1 LKWFRSGAQSR
12 VAPSARPDQSHD
24 RKGVVSSRIAKLA
37 VIATSATLA
46 WAGLGEWVQ
55 TLRNDAAIQ
64 HALFRPMAMPS
75 GAVEVQRPPSESIP
89 ELSKLIAAQPANA
102 ELHRLRA
109 SEAELAMDYVAAEAD
124 WRDYARLSSDR
135 PGAAIALADFY
146 HRRLRPLEEIQAL
159 DRAAQ
164 AGSNVFASGV
174 FERIVQLVQAQALPS
189 TVANAQYRSWLARE
203 PARDLK
209 NAAAR
214 KRFLS
219 YLVESGQ
226 YTLAAHEIEAY
237 RLAFPDDAVT
247 PVEQEASLALHRDTP
262 AQALAV
268 YDRAFRPLLPEPLL
282 KSYFDLLEKQG
293 RLRDFLARAR
303 QSAQAN
309 PEDLLPVARLYY
321 YYRRQNNVAGGV
333 RALVEYLNRKKN
345 WRADELAPLAAL
357 FEQSQQWN
365 DAARCW
371 YALYSLPGAAPADR
385 EQALAGIAH
394 ILLTAPEQAVQFGA
408 ADLSYYK
415 DIAAMDPYP
424 GFLNGILSLLL
435 NSSDPKYQYGGEN
448 QKAWPYF
455 HRARA
460 SEMLDLLEKQFPSS
474 ARTPE
479 LRAALIEAYAG
490 YNETDAVIRAA
501 TQFLTAYP
509 KAQQRTAVALAL
521 ADAYASKGDSSSEFA
536 VYNQM
541 LHELAAAAGG
551 VPLGEQASPP
561 NYARDGSREIAVDT
575 QMVGVPVGEQ
585 QPQQQNQ
592 ARSPD
597 YARVLDRYIARLVS
611 LNRVLDAVQLFRREL
626 DRNANDPGLYER
638 LAAFLDQN
646 HMGDEVEQV
655 YQRAVAQFQN
665 PSWSHKLARWYLREQ
680 RAGGYAALTRQVV
693 DTFSGTEVDRYFRE
707 VGTARFAGA
716 SAIDA
721 PLYLELNL
729 YAHQRFPN
737 DLTFVHNLLGAYSRE
752 GTANAAAYSA
762 LLRQYWFYDD
772 RLRTQLFEDL
782 ARTGK
787 LEGEITAARSTA
799 KASLPD
805 PAAARFVAEGE
816 AWRSHFEAAAAPMRE
831 VAALFPGDV
840 EVTGR
845 AADLYRSLGAYD
857 AANTVVAATLAAAIS
872 RSAVRDQDAMARVGD
887 IDMDRNWLAR
897 ARPWWN
903 RMAAVEPGNSAGYLS
918 AATVY
923 WDYFQY
929 NDALRM
935 LAAGRQKIGDPVLF
949 AYEAGAIYES
959 KRDYARAIA
968 EYQRNAGD
976 LVAGPS
982 YQALCEERLLKLAS
996 MPSHA
1001 AQVDRATQAAAGAP
1015 NASVAAIQLRAAVLE
1030 RRNRPADLLAFL
1042 LDIARRSDSPEVL
1055 AWIQQTA
1062 ASAPLSAAAQLA
1074 MQRQVEITHDP
1085 VDRIRL
1091 QLQLARL
1098 YESHKDI
1105 AAARRTIE
1113 AVYADNPAILG
1124 VVRATVDFY
1133 WRNQLQDQAIGALQ
1147 RAAASANPGLRTQFT
1162 LEAAR
1167 KATDAKQFARAR
1179 QILQP
1184 LLQADAFNADYLAA
1198 LAETWAHAGDDRA
1211 LRDFYTATI
1220 EQIKHAPIAAAD
1232 RDTRTAGLRRGL
1244 IPALTRLR
1252 EFDAATDQYIELM
1265 NHFPEDQ
1272 GLTIEA
1278 ARYAAAHRLEARLT
1292 AYYAK
1297 ASSDSPKDYRWPTV
1311 LARLQAQFEDFPAAI
1326 EAYVHASAVRPDRT
1340 DLLAARATLQERL
1353 MRFADAAATYRRL
1366 YELSYRDPQWLEKVA
1381 ELSARQGRTAEAV
1394 ETLEEA
1400 RIANRPPRAENYF
1413 SVAGTLESWNMVDQ
1427 ALGYAQRGMDLSEAE
1442 QPGVFDEPH
1451 FSLYARLMVR
1461 ARKGGAGPWHAAP
1474 QSAPSAWSQTG
1485 SYGEA
1490 IDKYCTPEEKLA
1502 YAQFLTEQHGKR
1514 PLAEMPQL
1522 AHAAGLADLEAAWR
1536 YEVAADNPA
1545 SFQEVSVLEAVQ
1557 NQRLRFAELGGQLE
1571 TLAKSTA
1578 APQPQNQ
1585 LLNGALAAYRNA
1597 GDLKSEIRIAMAPGP
1612 HGGLNEEDL
1621 RALVIAD
1628 PPQLLQ
1634 IARGSFA
1641 EARNQAVNAAI
1652 ASGDVRLAMDAVTA
1666 RGQGMPPMWSDALT
1680 ALTGLYY
1687 AGDNAPQGPDVSAI
1701 FQRMLGTANI
1711 GQLLGRPV
1719 DRDKQLVGDPWFYY
1733 GSRYGEYLAAKGVP
1747 GAEDYLPAML
1757 EGAPADAL
1765 RYSALADSYA
1775 ERAVTA
1781 RALEEYAHALELDPN
1796 LGRAHDRSAVLL
1808 WSQGQRDRAIAEWR
1822 AAVAAFGRVQA
1833 LPNAKES
1840 FWSDAAAAMRHIGE
1854 HKLFDELNA
1863 DVVSFLRAYVRK
1875 RQNFR
1880 TEEILRPVIETG
1892 GLQQALE
1899 AAAGGDRETTGII
1912 DQLSYADWISA
1923 ADRVGIIRKWIALA
1937 ETQPG
1942 KGPVIPNYRLRLV
1955 ETLIEA
1961 GQPEAA
1967 RQELAALQLTD
1978 EFGTRRKVAE
1988 IQIAAKTA
1996 GLDALLSR
2004 WTSDPS
2010 QAPNVETIQQAATA
2024 LRVQSET
2031 AAATRILHYL
2041 YQREL
2046 NSGNFAPANFLGL
2059 AETYI
2064 QSGDIAA
2071 AMATLK
2077 RMPLVSGQAFETLI
2091 PAADLLQKYKRTAE
2105 AAEFLQQRVTAVPWD
2120 AEARLRL
2127 ARLHG
2132 DAAELQSIAA
2142 NSTAPYQTRAAA
2154 AETLEALCGAA
2165 NPGCRRLAAGAMPGQ
2180 DALPP
2185 AAPGLTGEL
2194 ALLARG
2200 NIQPSEAAQ
2209 HYYFESRIV
2218 AARAATGQVRLQLL
2232 LDAFAIHAANHNLH
2246 IEVFRAA
2253 AALGQYRL
2261 ALAALEPPM
2270 LFGYGDRPAVPDTGL
2285 SDIAADTANVALEI
2299 ATVYEALG
2307 NFDQAAQELRQALAN
2322 GLASA
2327 ERAQITARLTAID
2340 TRRQLEQENR
2350 QRMPVAVGQG
2360 IEQQKLVRPRRR
2372 S

>member
-1 LKWFRSGAQSR
+1 MQ
-12 VAPSARPDQSHD
+12 ARL
-24 RKGVVSSRIAKLA
+24 AKLA
-37 VIATSATLA
+37 TMAASATLA

-55 TLRNDAAIQ
+55 TLRNDAATQ

-75 GAVEVQRPPSESIP
+75 GLVDVRRPPSESRP

-102 ELHRLRA
+102 DLRRLRA
-109 SEAELAMDYVAAEAD
+109 SEAELSMDYIAAEAD
-124 WRDYARLSSDR
+124 WREYARLATDHA
-135 PGAAIALADFY
+135 GAAIALADFY
-146 HRRLRPLEEIQAL
+146 HRRLRPLDEIQAL
-159 DRAAQ
+159 DQAAQ
-164 AGSNVFASGV
+164 AANNASDTTV
-174 FERIVQLVQAQALPS
+174 FERIVQLVKAQALPS
-189 TVANAQYRSWLARE
+189 TVANGQYRAWM
-203 PARDLK
+203 ARDPK
-209 NAAAR
+209 NPEPL

-226 YTLAAHEIEAY
+226 YTLAGREIEAY
-237 RLAFPDDAVT
+237 RLAFPDDVVT
-247 PVEQEASLALHRDTP
+247 PVQQEASLALRRDTP

-268 YDRAFRPLLPEPLL
+268 YDRAFRPLMPDPLQ
-282 KSYFDLLEKQG
+282 KSYFDLLEKEG

-303 QSAQAN
+303 QSAQTN
-309 PEDLLPVARLYY
+309 PQDLLPVARLYY
-321 YYRRQNNVAGGV
+321 YQRRQNNVAGGV

-345 WRADELAPLAAL
+345 WRADELAPLAIL

-394 ILLTAPEQAVQFGA
+394 ILLTAPEQPVQFGA
-408 ADLSYYK
+408 GDLSYYK
-415 DIAAMDPYP
+415 DIATMDPYP
-424 GFLNGILSLLL
+424 GFLNGALSLLL
-435 NSSDPKYQYGGEN
+435 NSSDPKFQYGDEN

-460 SEMLDLLEKQFPSS
+460 SEMLDLLEKQFPAS
-474 ARTPE
+474 ARAPE
-479 LRAALIEAYAG
+479 LRAALIRAYAG

-501 TQFLTAYP
+501 TQFLTTYP
-509 KAQQRTAVALAL
+509 KAQQRTGVALAL
-521 ADAYASKGDSSSEFA
+521 ADAYASKNDSSSEFA

-541 LHELAAAAGG
+541 LHELAASAGG
-551 VPLGEQASPP
+551 VPLGEQARPP
-561 NYARDGSREIAVDT
+561 DYLRN
-575 QMVGVPVGEQ
+575 GVAPLSMLDNQ
-585 QPQQQNQ
+585 QDDQPQNQLQKQ

-646 HMGDEVEQV
+646 HLGDQVEQV

-665 PSWSHKLARWYLREQ
+665 PSWSHKLARWYLREE

-707 VGTARFAGA
+707 VGMGRPV
-716 SAIDA
+716 DA

-729 YAHQRFPN
+729 YAHQHFPN

-752 GTANAAAYSA
+752 GTADAPAYSA
-762 LLRQYWFYDD
+762 LLRQYWFYDE
-772 RLRTQLFEDL
+772 RLRAQLFEDL
-782 ARTGK
+782 ARSRN
-787 LEGEITAARSTA
+787 LEGEITAAHNAA
-799 KASLPD
+799 KASAPD

-816 AWRSHFEAAAAPMRE
+816 AWRSHFETAAAPMRE
-831 VAALFPGDV
+831 VAAQFPGDA

-857 AANTVVAATLAAAIS
+857 ASNTVVAATLAATIS
-872 RSAVRDQDAMARVGD
+872 RSAPRDHEAMARVGD
-887 IDMDRNWLAR
+887 IDMDRDWLAR

-903 RMAAVEPGNSAGYLS
+903 RMVAVEPGNSAGYLS

-935 LAAGRQKIGDPVLF
+935 LAAGRQKLGDPVLF

-959 KRDYARAIA
+959 KRNYARAIA
-968 EYQRNAGD
+968 EYQIGNAGD
-976 LVAGPS
+976 LVAGS
-982 YQALCEERLLKLAS
+982 SNRALCEERLLKLAA

-1001 AQVDRATQAAAGAP
+1001 AQVDRATQAAAAAP
-1015 NASVAAIQLRAAVLE
+1015 HASAAAIRLRAAVLD
-1030 RRNRPADLLAFL
+1030 RRNHPADLLAFL
-1042 LDIARRSDSPEVL
+1042 VDIARRSDSPEVL

-1062 ASAPLSAAAQLA
+1062 SSAPLSAAAQLA
-1074 MQRQVEITHDP
+1074 LQRQVEITHDP

-1091 QLQLARL
+1091 RLQLAKL

-1105 AAARRTIE
+1105 AAARRAIE

-1147 RAAASANPGLRTQFT
+1147 RAAAGANPGLRTQFT

-1167 KATDAKQFARAR
+1167 KATESKQFARAR
-1179 QILQP
+1179 QILEP
-1184 LLQADAFNADYLAA
+1184 LLQVDAFNAEYLAA
-1198 LAETWAHAGDDRA
+1198 LADTWAQAGDDRA
-1211 LRDFYTATI
+1211 LRDFYAATI
-1220 EQIKHAPIAAAD
+1220 EQIKRAPITAAE

-1278 ARYAAAHRLEARLT
+1278 ARYAAAHRLQTRLT

-1326 EAYVHASAVRPDRT
+1326 EAYAKAGAVRPDRT
-1340 DLLAARATLQERL
+1340 DLMVARANLQERL
-1353 MRFADAAATYRRL
+1353 MRFADAAATYRRV

-1381 ELSARQGRTAEAV
+1381 ELSVRQGRTAEAV
-1394 ETLEEA
+1394 QTLEEA
-1400 RIANRPPRAENYF
+1400 RIANRPPGAENYF
-1413 SVAGTLESWNMVDQ
+1413 SAAATLESWNMVDQ
-1427 ALGYAQRGMDLSEAE
+1427 ALGYAQRGMDLAESEH
-1442 QPGVFDEPH
+1442 PGVFDEAG
-1451 FSLYARLMVR
+1451 FAVYARLMVR
-1461 ARKGGAGPWHAAP
+1461 ARKTEEAWNRLAKYPDIPPGFGGAVDEYY
-1474 QSAPSAWSQTG
+1474 S
-1485 SYGEA
+1485 
-1490 IDKYCTPEEKLA
+1490 PEEKNGF
-1502 YAQFLTEQHGKR
+1502 AQFLAAQHGKR
-1514 PLAEMPQL
+1514 PLEEL
-1522 AHAAGLADLEAAWR
+1522 GRAAGLAGLLDLEAGWEFILAASDPAS
-1536 YEVAADNPA
+1536 EVAVRN
-1545 SFQEVSVLEAVQ
+1545 LEGVQ
-1557 NQRLRFAELGGQLE
+1557 QQRLCFAELGKQME
-1571 TLAKSTA
+1571 ALASSA
-1578 APQPQNQ
+1578 ATPERHNQ
-1585 LLNGALAAYRNA
+1585 LLGSAMRAYRSA
-1597 GDLKSEIRIAMAPGP
+1597 GDLKSEIRIAMAPGF
-1612 HGGLNEEDL
+1612 HGGLTEEDM

-1628 PPQLLQ
+1628 PQQLLE

-1652 ASGDVRLAMDAVTA
+1652 ASGDVRLAVDAVAA
-1666 RGQGMPPMWSDALT
+1666 RGQGMPSMWTDALS

-1687 AGDNAPQGPDVSAI
+1687 TPQGPDVTAV
-1701 FQRMLGTANI
+1701 FQRMLGPANI
-1711 GQLLGRPV
+1711 GQLIGHAV

-1733 GSRYGEYLAAKGVP
+1733 GSRYGEYLAAKGSP

-1757 EGAPADAL
+1757 EGAPADAH

-1775 ERAVTA
+1775 ERGGTA
-1781 RALEEYAHALELDPN
+1781 RALEEYGHAVELDPN

-1808 WSQGQRDRAIAEWR
+1808 WNQGQRDRAIAEWR
-1822 AAVAAFGRVQA
+1822 ATLAAFGRVQA

-1854 HKLFDELNA
+1854 RKLFDELNA
-1863 DVVSFLRAYVRK
+1863 DVVLFLRAYVRK
-1875 RQNFR
+1875 RQDFR

-1899 AAAGGDRETTGII
+1899 AAASGDRETTEII
-1912 DQLSYADWISA
+1912 DQLSYADWISV

-1937 ETQPG
+1937 ETHPAAISQQPSRNEEI
-1942 KGPVIPNYRLRLV
+1942 VRYRLRLV
-1955 ETLIEA
+1955 ETLVEA

-1967 RQELAALQLTD
+1967 RQELATLQFTD
-1978 EFGTRRKVAE
+1978 EFRMRRNIAE

-1996 GLDALLSR
+1996 GLDALLGR
-2004 WTSDPS
+2004 WTSDSSHP
-2010 QAPNVETIQQAATA
+2010 PNADMIRQAATA
-2024 LRVQSET
+2024 LRVQGET

-2041 YQREL
+2041 YEREL
-2046 NSGNFAPANFLGL
+2046 DNGNFAPANFLGL
-2059 AETYI
+2059 AETDI

-2091 PAADLLQKYKRTAE
+2091 PAADLLEKYKRPTE
-2105 AAEFLQQRVTAVPWD
+2105 ATEFLQQRVTAVPWD

-2132 DAAELQSIAA
+2132 DAAELQRIAA
-2142 NSTAPYQTRAAA
+2142 SSTATYQTRTTA
-2154 AETLEALCGAA
+2154 AEALEALCGAA
-2165 NPGCRRLAAGAMPGQ
+2165 NPGCRRLSDGA
-2180 DALPP
+2180 LR
-2185 AAPGLTGEL
+2185 LTGEL

-2200 NIQPSEAAQ
+2200 NIQPSEVTQ

-2218 AARAATGQVRLQLL
+2218 AARAASGQVRLRLL
-2232 LDAFAIHAANHNLH
+2232 LDAFAIHPANHDLH

-2253 AALGQYRL
+2253 AGLGQHHL
-2261 ALAALEPPM
+2261 ALAALEPPTR
-2270 LFGYGDRPAVPDTGL
+2270 FGYGAQPAVPDTAPETTQL
-2285 SDIAADTANVALEI
+2285 ALEI
-2299 ATVYEALG
+2299 AAVYEALG
-2307 NFDQAAQELRQALAN
+2307 DFDQAAQELRQVAAN
-2322 GLASA
+2322 GLTSA

-2340 TRRQLEQENR
+2340 ERRQLEQENR